1 MLHELHIL
9 KSNSKNLSVVGKAR
23 KCCVVL
29 ITNAKALQVYILYN
43 IYIAFV
49 PGEYLTKIFIT
60 KIYMQSTLNYPR

>member
-1 MLHELHIL
+1 MFHIP
-9 KSNSKNLSVVGKAR
+9 KSNSKNLSMVGKVR

-29 ITNAKALQVYILYN
+29 ITITNAKALQVYILYN

-49 PGEYLTKIFIT
+49 PGEYQTKIFIT

>member
-1 MLHELHIL
+1 M
-9 KSNSKNLSVVGKAR
+9 VGKVR

-29 ITNAKALQVYILYN
+29 ITITNAKALQVYILYK

-49 PGEYLTKIFIT
+49 PGEYQTKIFIT